1 MKDTYS
7 QSDSEISTY
16 TIDNLTTKRDIVLEP
31 FKKYITI
38 QNSSFRYTTKP
49 TDSTQTSVLIK
60 SDIYSF
66 LLSQK
71 IATSFPYETQQ
82 IISTGLTSVQYLY
95 FSTETSSCSMSE
107 LVVIDKRGINVAAG
121 KPIILTSTQTIN
133 SVFTNG
139 KYDINT
145 STSFVLDLGAPYDIS
160 TISMY
165 MLKVN
170 VELRLYVYKSN
181 RNLHTISIFKADNPS
196 KNMEG
201 TSDNYYKIQQATQS
215 IPLYSIYFNNP
226 YHDSCKPQHSGI
238 GTIARYIL
246 PNPPGKKVCVTDTIG
261 QILYNDIANDKIDLQ
276 EEHNIASIYVEGIG
290 TTITLQDTYGV
301 AKSIPI
307 PSPTGSV
314 TIGPVT
320 GPVTFTPTY
329 RIYSFI

>member
-1 MKDTYS
+1 
-7 QSDSEISTY
+7 
-16 TIDNLTTKRDIVLEP
+16 
-31 FKKYITI
+31 
-38 QNSSFRYTTKP
+38 
-49 TDSTQTSVLIK
+49 
-60 SDIYSF
+60 
-66 LLSQK
+66 
-71 IATSFPYETQQ
+71 
-82 IISTGLTSVQYLY
+82 
-95 FSTETSSCSMSE
+95 
-107 LVVIDKRGINVAAG
+107 
-121 KPIILTSTQTIN
+121 
-133 SVFTNG
+133 
-139 KYDINT
+139 
-145 STSFVLDLGAPYDIS
+145 
-160 TISMY
+160 MY

-261 QILYNDIANDKIDLQ
+261 QILYNDTANDKIDLQ

-307 PSPTGSV
+307 ASPTASV
-314 TIGPVT
+314 TI

-329 RIYSFI
+329 KIYSFI